1 MWRYWEVKEK
11 HGIFLVEMGKLR
23 ELLEKGRKLEMTL
36 LCKIKKR
43 QEIKTIF
50 SKSEIEDGLS

>member
-1 MWRYWEVKEK
+1 
-11 HGIFLVEMGKLR
+11 MGKLR

-36 LCKIKKR
+36 LYKIKKH